1 MKRVNEAIKK
11 LAATVTDPNAD
22 RETILNEK
30 FATCMAMMSIA
41 RDIYAEYVNL
51 APHNEQSLNAK
62 LSLNAML
69 QELSLLSGNSVNE
82 SNEPNDCAYAAT
94 LEYYNSLKHV
104 AIRNVPNVKETF
116 ERLKVS
122 LK

>member
-11 LAATVTDPNAD
+11 LAETMNDPNAD
-22 RETILNEK
+22 SEAILNEK
-30 FATCMAMMSIA
+30 FETCMAMMSIA

-62 LSLNAML
+62 LSVNAML
-69 QELSLLSGNSVNE
+69 QELSLLSGASVNE
-82 SNEPNDCAYAAT
+82 SNDFAYAAT
-94 LEYYNSLKHV
+94 LKYCNSSKNLTLL
-104 AIRNVPNVKETF
+104 NVPNVKETF

-122 LK
+122 LT